1 MPAFSAVLAANKQN
15 APKAIRP
22 VAVLVGGTSGCGRG
36 VAEVLAKYTEGNAH
50 IVLVGRSEEAAN
62 EIIASLPKP
71 VDGAKYEFVKCDVSS
86 MRNVGIVSR
95 DLASRLDKINYLVLS
110 PGILSLAGRRPTE
123 DGVDYKARVAI
134 HYYSRFKFA
143 RDLAPLLEKASAA
156 GEPARV
162 LTILDSWMG
171 GPSGVRPDDMK
182 LEKDYSVRNAALVA
196 TTYNDGAVA
205 ALAKRYPTVSFIH
218 GHPGVV
224 NTNINRDLPFGIKQ
238 LTGLLGSLISTSVT
252 TCGENMVY
260 SLFDPKIPTGAHY
273 RTSKGDAQ
281 TSKPNL
287 SNADVEKIW
296 QHSTEICDGK

>member
-1 MPAFSAVLAANKQN
+1 MPALLTVLAANKQN
-15 APKAIRP
+15 APKSIRP

-36 VAEVLAKYTEGNAH
+36 VAEVLAKYTQGNAH

-86 MRNVGIVSR
+86 MRNVGIVTR
-95 DLASRLDKINYLVLS
+95 DLASRLEKINYLVLS
-110 PGILSLAGRRPTE
+110 PGLMSLSGRKATE
-123 DGVDYKARVAI
+123 DGVDYKIAI

-143 RDLAPLLEKASAA
+143 RDLVPLLEKASAA

-162 LTILDSWMG
+162 LTIYDSWIG

-196 TTYNDGAVA
+196 TTYNDGAIA
-205 ALAKRYPTVSFIH
+205 ALAKRYPTVSFSH
-218 GHPGVV
+218 AHPGVV
-224 NTNINRDLPFGIKQ
+224 NTKISRDLPFGIGQ
-238 LTGLLGSLISTSVT
+238 LTGFLGSLFSTSLI

-260 SLFDPKIPTGAHY
+260 TLFDPKIPTGAHF
-273 RTSKGDAQ
+273 RSSKGDDVK
-281 TSKPNL
+281 TKPNL
-287 SNADVEKIW
+287 SDADVERIW
-296 QHSTEICDGK
+296 QHSIEICDGK